1 MTPSL
6 PIDHLVDYTDWQ
18 RATWHAWFQNNE
30 ASALAASTGPNGD
43 GRFTTVGALVRHIFS
58 AELRYVERIRGT
70 ELTDAAAIPTTEG
83 AQLFALGARGRL
95 QLRTLLATYRVEA
108 WDTPIDIP
116 LLSKTVRL
124 TPRKILLHVVTHE
137 IRHWA
142 QVATL
147 LRQEGWKVPPQDLL
161 FSPVY
166 GDPID
171 L

>member
-1 MTPSL
+1 MTLSL
-6 PIDHLVDYTDWQ
+6 PIDHLLDYTDWQ
-18 RATWHAWFQNNE
+18 RATWHAWFQNHE

-70 ELTDAAAIPTTEG
+70 ELTDAAAVPTTEE
-83 AQLFALGARGRL
+83 ARLFAFGATGRL
-95 QLRTLLATYRVEA
+95 QLRALLASYPVEA

-116 LLSKTVRL
+116 LLNKTVRL

-161 FSPVY
+161 FAPVY
-166 GDPID
+166 GDPIRF
-171 L
+171 